1 MGLYV
6 GISILLGLAVLFILL
21 GARVGVRV
29 EADGQLHRRAQRQFY
44 LQRKTELIAD
54 RDAGLIDVAQCQ
66 ELERELDRQLVSE
79 SETDAPAKNIRR
91 QRSLVVIL
99 AFALP
104 LLALLIYAQLGYRLD
119 LQLRT
124 LQSET
129 LAEGLDEA
137 RWQRYQDIVA
147 DILARRPESAEHL
160 VMMATLFRQQ
170 GDFAG
175 ALPYY
180 QRLAA
185 LYPKDAD
192 VLAQLAQARYLSN
205 QRRVDGE
212 TQGLLNRAIAINPQQ
227 ATALGVLGIDAFAG
241 GRYLEAL
248 NHWQRLL
255 QVLPATSGEAAVIAG
270 GVAEAKR
277 LAITAGEL
285 DGVAVSVGLN
295 PDLGS
300 APTGVL
306 FVVAK
311 SADGSPMPV
320 AATRIPLSG
329 DAADQNWPISVYL
342 TDGDVIR
349 QGKVLA
355 DFPDLLVSAHI
366 SLAGTAIRRAGDWVA
381 APVAYSGGVAQ
392 SPVALRIDVI
402 QGAE

>member
-1 MGLYV
+1 MTGLYL
-6 GISILLGLAVLFILL
+6 GIFVLLGLALLFVLL
-21 GARVGVRV
+21 GARAGLHA

-44 LQRKTELIAD
+44 VQRKTELSAD
-54 RDAGLIDVAQCQ
+54 RDAGLIDEAQCQ

-79 SETDAPAKNIRR
+79 SETDVATKGIRR
-91 QRSLVVIL
+91 QRSLIVIIAL
-99 AFALP
+99 ALP
-104 LLALLIYAQLGYRLD
+104 LLALLIYGQLGHRLD
-119 LQLRT
+119 LQLRA
-124 LQSET
+124 LQSEI
-129 LAEGLDEA
+129 LAEGFDEE

-147 DILARRPESAEHL
+147 DILVQRPASAEHL

-180 QRLAA
+180 QQLAI

-192 VLAQLAQARYLSN
+192 VLAQLAQARYLAS
-205 QRRVDGE
+205 QRQVDSE
-212 TQGLLNRAIAINPQQ
+212 TQALLERALAINPQQ

-241 GRYLEAL
+241 GRYLDAL

-255 QVLPATSGEAAVIAG
+255 QVLPVSSGEAGVIAG

-277 LAITAGEL
+277 LAIAAGDL
-285 DGVAVSVGLN
+285 DGVAVTVGLN
-295 PDLGS
+295 PDLGA
-300 APTGVL
+300 APAGVL
-306 FVVAK
+306 FIVAK

-320 AATRIPLSG
+320 AAARLPLSG
-329 DAADQNWPISVYL
+329 DAADRHWPISVYL

-381 APVAYSGGVAQ
+381 APVKYKGDAAAEVN
-392 SPVALRIDVI
+392 LEIDVI
-402 QGAE
+402 QGD